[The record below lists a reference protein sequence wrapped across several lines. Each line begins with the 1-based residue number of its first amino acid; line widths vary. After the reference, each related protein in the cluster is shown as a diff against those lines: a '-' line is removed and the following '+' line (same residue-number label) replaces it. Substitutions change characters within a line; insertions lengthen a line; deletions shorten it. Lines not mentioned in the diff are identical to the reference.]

1 MRRWRSALV
10 AAAVGVGL
18 LGHGPRAHAHVG
30 SPDVVFEGA
39 AGPYSLL
46 VTIQPPEV
54 IPGVAIVDVQ
64 SPSAPLRLV
73 SIVPLPLQ
81 GPGAALPPTADVAH
95 PLDGDRHR
103 FVGRIWLMAPG
114 TWQVRIHVQ
123 GERGDGQLAIP
134 VPALPLRT
142 KTIQG
147 GLGLGLIALLVFLLA
162 GLVSIVGAS
171 VRDADLDPAQRPDDD
186 RRRRSLIA
194 RVIAAGVLVGL
205 VAGGAAWWSD
215 EASVYG
221 GRVYRPLTLTAATS
235 VDGDGTTGLWL
246 TLADPRWGKA
256 RRMDDLV
263 PDHDHLMHL
272 FVVRVPALDVV
283 AHLHPE
289 QAEPGRFHH
298 ALPALPAGQYQ
309 LFADVVHATGLAET
323 ATTLLSLPAIR
334 GAVAS
339 SDDAVGEGSPLGAVA
354 AGDHGLARLPDGTR
368 VIWLDDAGSG
378 ASDGKLLAGRTTWF
392 RFRVEDADGRPA
404 TDVTPY
410 MGMAGHAA
418 FIKSDRSVFAHI
430 HPSGSVSMASLAVMD
445 AGGGAGNKT
454 ATGTP
459 ANPHAGHAG
468 HHATLPPEIS
478 FPYACPTPGLY
489 RLMVQFK
496 RGDAIHTAFFE
507 ATVLAAPIVR
517 N

>member
-1 MRRWRSALV
+1 MRRRRLALV
-10 AAAVGVGL
+10 AAAVGVAL
-18 LGHGPRAHAHVG
+18 LGGRPRAHAHVG
-30 SPDVVFEGA
+30 SPDVFFEGM

-46 VTIQPPEV
+46 VTVQPPEV

-95 PLDGDRHR
+95 PLDGDAHR
-103 FVGRIWLMAPG
+103 FVGRMWLMAPG

-123 GERGDGQLAIP
+123 GDHGDGQLAIP

-142 KTIQG
+142 KTMQR

-171 VRDADLDPAQRPDDD
+171 VRDADLDPAQPPDDD

-194 RVIAAGVLVGL
+194 RVVAAGVLAGL
-205 VAGGAAWWSD
+205 VAGGASWWSD

-235 VDGDGTTGLWL
+235 VDGDGITGLWL

-272 FVVRVPALDVV
+272 FIVRIPSLDVV

-289 QAEPGRFHH
+289 QAQPGRFHH

-323 ATTLLSLPAIR
+323 ATTLLSLPATR
-334 GAVAS
+334 GALAS
-339 SDDAVGEGSPLGAVA
+339 SDDAVGEGSALGAAA
-354 AGDHGLARLPDGTR
+354 AGDRRLARLPDGTR
-368 VIWLDDAGSG
+368 VIWLDDA
-378 ASDGKLLAGRTTWF
+378 AS
-392 RFRVEDADGRPA
+392 
-404 TDVTPY
+404 
-410 MGMAGHAA
+410 
-418 FIKSDRSVFAHI
+418 
-430 HPSGSVSMASLAVMD
+430 
-445 AGGGAGNKT
+445 GGGAT
-454 ATGTP
+454 ANCWPVAPPGFVFGSRTTSAIPPPTSRRTWAWPATPPSSRAIVRCSRTSTP
-459 ANPHAGHAG
+459 AARSPW
-468 HHATLPPEIS
+468 
-478 FPYACPTPGLY
+478 
-489 RLMVQFK
+489 R
-496 RGDAIHTAFFE
+496 RW
-507 ATVLAAPIVR
+507 R
-517 N
+517 